1 MKREVLKILKSGIKA
16 FLISLIIF
24 SLSFGLTYKVR
35 RGDTLSEIAQK
46 FNVTVE
52 DIIEANNLRPPYTI
66 YVGQKLKIPVGR
78 TEYKYYRVKSGDTLS
93 EIAQKFNVSIKDII
107 KANNLRKPYI
117 IRVGQVLRIPIKSYK
132 IKLSDCEII
141 HKVKPGDTIIKIA
154 KKYHVWVKDIKK
166 LNNLKNDS
174 LKVGQVLCIKKK
186 KHTYTKTKNK
196 KSSSSFVKIVEKKII
211 IHKVKPG
218 ENLSLIAKK
227 YNTTVREIIRLN
239 KLKKP
244 YIIRPGQRLKIP
256 KKIIKYVERQKIVRK
271 KVKLSFQWPVDG
283 VVIKKFVNNHEVRH
297 LGIDIATECNAPIK
311 ASEDGKVIYVG
322 DSIKS
327 YGNLIILKHEKKLTT
342 IYGHVGKI
350 LVRDGQYV
358 KKGQIIGKTGKL
370 NNSDTCGLYFE
381 IRKNAE
387 PMNPLVFLEKKQ

>member
-1 MKREVLKILKSGIKA
+1 MKSGIKILLVSLL
-16 FLISLIIF
+16 LISF
-24 SLSFGLTYKVR
+24 SFGLTYKVK

-66 YVGQKLKIPVGR
+66 YAGQRLKIPVGR
-78 TEYKYYRVKSGDTLS
+78 TEYKYYRVKPGDTLS
-93 EIAQKFNVSIKDII
+93 EIAQKFGVSIREII
-107 KANNLRKPYI
+107 RANKLKRPYI
-117 IRVGQVLRIPIKSYK
+117 IRVGQVLRIPVKSSRSK
-132 IKLSDCEII
+132 ISLSECEIT
-141 HKVKPGDTIIKIA
+141 HKVKPGDTIIDIA
-154 KKYHVWVKDIKK
+154 KKYHVWVKDLRK
-166 LNNLKNDS
+166 LNNLKTDT
-174 LKVGQVLCIKKK
+174 LKVGQVLCVKKK
-186 KHTYTKTKNK
+186 RVKTSQKK
-196 KSSSSFVKIVEKKII
+196 QKSSNFVKTVEKKII
-211 IHKVKPG
+211 IHRVRPG
-218 ENLSLIAKK
+218 ENLSIIAKK
-227 YNTTVREIIRLN
+227 YNTSVSEIIKLN

-256 KKIIKYVERQKIVRK
+256 KKVVKYVERQKIVRK
-271 KVKLSFQWPVDG
+271 KVKLSFQWPVEG
-283 VVIKKFVNNHEVRH
+283 TVIKKFVNNHKVRH
-297 LGIDIATECNAPIK
+297 LGIDIATKCNAPIK

-322 DSIKS
+322 DSIKT
-327 YGNLIILKHEKKLTT
+327 YGNLIILKHEKRLTT

-387 PMNPLVFLEKKQ
+387 PIDPLVFLEKK